1 MGYVRVGWVGL
12 SWGFGMVGD
21 GGDDGGKVGGVED
34 GKDGEERGEP
44 EDLNKS
50 GDRMVLVGRVGRGGI
65 G

>member
-1 MGYVRVGWVGL
+1 
-12 SWGFGMVGD
+12 MVGD